1 MADPMDALRQPLTP
15 VAPRPAFTADL
26 RLRIEAELGPVPP
39 TPTGGTMSDTTIPT
53 RVQTVTPYLCARD
66 AAAAIRYYKDVFGA
80 GEVGETF
87 VGPDGRVG
95 HAELRIGASTFMIA
109 DEYPEEGVLSPA
121 TLGGTCVQLRLE
133 VDDVDTVFDR
143 AVAAG
148 AEVLRPVSLQFYGER
163 AGKIRDPFGHNWF
176 ITTPVETLTRDE
188 MAERAAATGFSL
200 TDDVGPGEP
209 S

>member
-1 MADPMDALRQPLTP
+1 
-15 VAPRPAFTADL
+15 
-26 RLRIEAELGPVPP
+26 
-39 TPTGGTMSDTTIPT
+39 TGGEMSDTTTPT

-80 GEVGETF
+80 RELGETF

-95 HAELRIGASTFMIA
+95 HAELQIGTSTFMIA
-109 DEYPEEGVLSPA
+109 DEYPDGGVLSAA
-121 TLGGTCVQLRLE
+121 TLGGPCVQLGLQVE
-133 VDDVDTVFDR
+133 DVDAVFER

-176 ITTPVETLTRDE
+176 ITTPVETVSREE
-188 MAERAAATGFSL
+188 MAKRA
-200 TDDVGPGEP
+200 
-209 S
+209 